1 MLRSDSD
8 WEHWLA
14 EGETTA
20 SMISGPKQCF
30 SGLKK
35 QWNKELPLLRVVQ
48 TPRPLCGADNHYR
61 EPLCGPG
68 RLQHGIVKQRPQLG
82 LRSV

>member
-20 SMISGPKQCF
+20 SILGAETM
-30 SGLKK
+30 
-35 QWNKELPLLRVVQ
+35 LL
-48 TPRPLCGADNHYR
+48 G
-61 EPLCGPG
+61 
-68 RLQHGIVKQRPQLG
+68 
-82 LRSV
+82 S